1 MKNPKNTE
9 GLEAPH
15 SEIPKITMSLVNE
28 DLDKLDMDKPKTNG
42 GGVNSL
48 SDRKNKINGSINT
61 MSKGKRN
68 RV

>member
-1 MKNPKNTE
+1 MKNPNNSE

-15 SEIPKITMSLVNE
+15 SDIPKITMSLVNE
-28 DLDKLDMDKPKTNG
+28 DLDKPKTNG